1 MLAGRVPCFITSP
14 QGAKKTSDMG
24 GGGGL
29 NFNILKVIMIG
40 TRVLVSNNQVLS

>member
-1 MLAGRVPCFITSP
+1 MLAGRVPCFITPP

-24 GGGGL
+24 GGV